1 MLRFELNFTIFG
13 FNLKNRSMRT
23 YLIIALLLFTT
34 SAFSVEKDKKKTD
47 GTGALG
53 PAEGIAYSLPRT
65 GLRIHVTAVQ
75 EKYFYGPYFQYAE
88 AFLGLKGAPSQ
99 DSERWTITGIEIETF
114 SEADPANVYKAMGDA
129 AAMVSL
135 SESGILAGI
144 NKEASPE
151 DEGLAVS
158 TFLGDTKTPDF
169 PYLDLSLSKFYE
181 KRDSTVKR
189 AIVTKSLEEKA
200 MEAAETVTKLRKRRF
215 KSLANAYE
223 EQLPDG
229 RAYELMVEEL
239 AKLEEEYVGLFVG
252 KTYKKSFDYNF
263 DFVPG
268 ENSVSGEVVFRFA
281 ENKGVLPKS
290 DLSGKP
296 IVIDMKKLDELDA
309 AQNKLQA
316 SKNPV
321 AGESGIYY
329 RMPGSAEIKILNG
342 QNLMAIARATIAQ
355 YGTVA
360 PFPESLLDGSYRI
373 TFHPKTGAVKSILD
387 YVQ

>member
-1 MLRFELNFTIFG
+1 
-13 FNLKNRSMRT
+13 MRT
-23 YLIIALLLFTT
+23 YLIIALLIFAT
-34 SAFSVEKDKKKTD
+34 SAFAVEKDNKKKTD
-47 GTGALG
+47 AAGALV
-53 PAEGIAYSLPRT
+53 PAEGIVYSLPCT
-65 GLRIHVTAVQ
+65 GLRIHVTACQ
-75 EKYFYGPYFQYAE
+75 EKYFHGPYFQYAE
-88 AFLGLKGAPSQ
+88 AFLGIKGAPSQ
-99 DSERWTITGIEIETF
+99 DFERWTVTGIKIETF
-114 SEADPANVYKAMGDA
+114 SQADPDHVYKAMGDA

-144 NKEASPE
+144 NQEASPE
-151 DEGLAVS
+151 DENISVS
-158 TFLGDTKTPDF
+158 TFLGDAKTPDF

-252 KTYKKSFDYNF
+252 KSYKKSFDYSF
-263 DFVPG
+263 DFIPG

-296 IVIDMKKLDELDA
+296 VVIDMKKLDELDA
-309 AQNKLQA
+309 AQNKLKA

-342 QNLMAIARATIAQ
+342 QNLMAVARATIAQ